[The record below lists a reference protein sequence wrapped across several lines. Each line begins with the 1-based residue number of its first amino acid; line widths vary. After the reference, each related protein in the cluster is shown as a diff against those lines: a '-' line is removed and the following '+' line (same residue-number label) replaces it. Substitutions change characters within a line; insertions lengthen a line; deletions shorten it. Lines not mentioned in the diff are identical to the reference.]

1 MPVSRRDF
9 LLKSGAVVAGTAVS
23 AAGLSGARAAPTT
36 VEAWQLPPKRPFR
49 LVENEWITLR
59 DGTRLAARIWIPDGA
74 ESSTVP
80 VVWEYLPYRK
90 RDSERLRDTGWAE
103 MFVPYGFAFAR
114 VDIRGSGDSDG
125 VLLGE
130 YLQQEQ
136 DDAVEVIAWLARQ
149 PWSNGAVGMRGIS
162 WGGFSSLQAAALAP
176 PALKAI
182 IPQCASDNRYTDD
195 AHYVGGALTLDN
207 YDWGAEFKTVLVG
220 PPDPAI
226 VGPRWREMWMKRL
239 EATPPVL
246 AEWLAHQRYDA
257 FWQHGSVAT
266 DYSRIK
272 CPVYAVDGQIDSYRD
287 FLPRLLANLK
297 VPRKG
302 LMGPWGH
309 QYPQLADA
317 GPGLDWVTE
326 EVRWWTQ
333 WLLGIDTGI
342 MKEPMLRV
350 FMENRTA
357 AEVWPQDVP
366 GRWLAEP
373 SWPSPHVHDRTLFL
387 NVDGLSETQG
397 IESVWQIHSQETLG
411 LTKRE
416 WFPWNLNIDLPP
428 DQTPDDKRSLTFD
441 SGPLDADLEMLGRPI
456 ASIRVA
462 STEPVAKLVVRI
474 NEVTPDGVSW
484 SVSYGVLNLTHREGH
499 EKPSALQ
506 PGRLY
511 DVQVPCYFTAH
522 RFKRGNRIRVAISES
537 IWPMLWPSP
546 KPVRLD
552 ITAGASRLSLPIR
565 PDDGR
570 SPSMPIGLLR
580 DRVQRR
586 VEAEPADFSNQSV
599 TQAGPDAEGRVMLHK
614 RLRDEPETLADIGTR
629 MSGGSDWYM
638 SIKEGDPNSGVWRLE
653 WFSRLARG
661 EWDTEL
667 RSTLELTSTPEHFR
681 MKESIRATEG
691 EKVVFERHWDHVI
704 ERDLL

>member
-1 MPVSRRDF
+1 MSVSRRHF
-9 LLKSGAVVAGTAVS
+9 LAGTS
-23 AAGLSGARAAPTT
+23 AMMAGTCIAPQALAAASTAPST
-36 VEAWQLPPKRPFR
+36 WKLPGKRPFQHI
-49 LVENEWITLR
+49 ENEWITLK
-59 DGTRLAARIWIPDGA
+59 DGTRLAARMWLPEGA
-74 ESSTVP
+74 HTSPVP

-90 RDSERLRDTGWAE
+90 RDSERQRDTGFAE
-103 MFVPYGFAFAR
+103 AFVPYGFAFVR

-136 DDAVEVIAWLARQ
+136 DDAVEVIAWLASQ
-149 PWSNGAVGMRGIS
+149 PWSNGSVGMRGIS

-226 VGPRWREMWMKRL
+226 VGARWREMWLERL
-239 EATPPVL
+239 KATPPIL
-246 AEWLAHQRYDA
+246 AEWLSHQHYDA
-257 FWQHGSVAT
+257 FWQHGSVAV
-266 DYSRIK
+266 DYSSIK
-272 CPVYAVDGQIDSYRD
+272 CPVYVVDGQIDSYRD
-287 FLPRLLANLK
+287 FLPRLLSNLQ

-309 QYPQLADA
+309 KYPQLADS

-333 WLLGIDTGI
+333 WLLGVDTGI
-342 MKEPMLRV
+342 MNEPMLRV
-350 FMENRTA
+350 FMEEQTA
-357 AEVWPQDVP
+357 AEVWPKDVP
-366 GRWLAEP
+366 GRWVTEK
-373 SWPSPHVHDRTLFL
+373 SWPTAHIHATTLFL
-387 NVDGLSETQG
+387 NPDGLSDQQG
-397 IESVWQIHSQETLG
+397 AAATRICRSQETLG

-416 WFPWNLNIDLPP
+416 WFPWDLNIDLPP

-441 SGPLDADLEMLGRPI
+441 SAPLTRDTEILGRPT
-456 ASIRVA
+456 ATIRV
-462 STEPVAKLVVRI
+462 SSSEPVAKLVVRI
-474 NEVTPDGVSW
+474 NEVTPDGKSW
-484 SVSYGVLNLTHREGH
+484 SVSYGVLNLTHRDGH
-499 EKPSALQ
+499 EAPTPLQ
-506 PGRLY
+506 PGQHY
-511 DVQVPCYFTAH
+511 DVEVPCYFTAH
-522 RFKRGNRIRVAISES
+522 RFKKGNRIRVALSES
-537 IWPMLWPSP
+537 LWPMLWPSP
-546 KPVRLD
+546 KPVTLE
-552 ITAGASRLSLPIR
+552 ITTAASRLSLPVR
-565 PDDGR
+565 PNDTTSD
-570 SPSMPIGLLR
+570 PMPIALLK
-580 DRVQRR
+580 DRVRKR
-586 VEAEPADFSNQSV
+586 VEADPGELRNHTI
-599 TQAGPDAEGRVMLHK
+599 TQTGPDSEGRVMLHK
-614 RLRDEPETLADIGTR
+614 TLRDPPETLTDIGTT

-653 WFSRLARG
+653 WFSRLVRK
-661 EWDTEL
+661 EWDTGL

-704 ERDLL
+704 KRDLL